1 MRNAP
6 GFSMP
11 RETPCRLTPLRK
23 VESEHEAL
31 SLSSPAPTVRVPEA
45 ACDADSYLVFT
56 ATLVISFLSCSLSR
70 SLSVPTT
77 PPGLLFLC
85 SPTTSAPWRA
95 REEKRR
101 DGTGRDET
109 REARVATE
117 RRQPGLAR
125 ASHADLHSRL
135 CRFAALHPLDR
146 AAGLTQNADL
156 QHSRFCR
163 FAALHLWMGAAA
175 LTREDPQIYYRTC
188 VGFKL
193 WTVRCTP

>member
-1 MRNAP
+1 MRNVP

-56 ATLVISFLSCSLSR
+56 ATLVISSLSFFLSLSLP
-70 SLSVPTT
+70 VPTT

-85 SPTTSAPWRA
+85 SLACKRG
-95 REEKRR
+95 EET
-101 DGTGRDET
+101 TGRDET
-109 REARVATE
+109 REAGVATG

-125 ASHADLHSRL
+125 ASEADLHSRL
-135 CRFAALHPLDR
+135 CRFAALHPLGR
-146 AAGLTQNADL
+146 AAGLTRSADL
-156 QHSRFCR
+156 QHSRLCR
-163 FAALHLWMGAAA
+163 FAALHLWMG
-175 LTREDPQIYYRTC
+175 PQA
-188 VGFKL
+188 
-193 WTVRCTP
+193 

>member
-56 ATLVISFLSCSLSR
+56 ATLVISSLSLSLSLSHDATKAPLLPDNVCSLACKR
-70 SLSVPTT
+70 
-77 PPGLLFLC
+77 G
-85 SPTTSAPWRA
+85 
-95 REEKRR
+95 EETGR
-101 DGTGRDET
+101 DGTGRDERSRSRD
-109 REARVATE
+109 REE
-117 RRQPGLAR
+117 QPGLAR

-156 QHSRFCR
+156 HHSRPCR
-163 FAALHLWMGAAA
+163 FAALHLWM
-175 LTREDPQIYYRTC
+175 RPQA
-188 VGFKL
+188 
-193 WTVRCTP
+193 

>member
-56 ATLVISFLSCSLSR
+56 ATLVISSLSFFLSLSLSL
-70 SLSVPTT
+70 SLPVPTT

-85 SPTTSAPWRA
+85 SPRTSAPWRA
-95 REEKRR
+95 IEEKRR
-101 DGTGRDET
+101 DGTGRDERSQSRD
-109 REARVATE
+109 REETAGSRSS
-117 RRQPGLAR
+117 LAR
-125 ASHADLHSRL
+125 GPAFTALPL
-135 CRFAALHPLDR
+135 CR
-146 AAGLTQNADL
+146 LTSFGSGRRVD
-156 QHSRFCR
+156 SER
-163 FAALHLWMGAAA
+163 
-175 LTREDPQIYYRTC
+175 
-188 VGFKL
+188 
-193 WTVRCTP
+193 

>member
-6 GFSMP
+6 GFSIP

-56 ATLVISFLSCSLSR
+56 ATLVISFLSFSLSR

-101 DGTGRDET
+101 DGTGRDERSQSRD
-109 REARVATE
+109 REETAGSRSS
-117 RRQPGLAR
+117 LAGGP
-125 ASHADLHSRL
+125 AFTALPL
-135 CRFAALHPLDR
+135 CR
-146 AAGLTQNADL
+146 LTSFGSGRRVD
-156 QHSRFCR
+156 SER
-163 FAALHLWMGAAA
+163 
-175 LTREDPQIYYRTC
+175 
-188 VGFKL
+188 
-193 WTVRCTP
+193 

>member
-56 ATLVISFLSCSLSR
+56 ATLVISSLSFFLSLSLSPSANDATRAPFPLLPENVCSLACNR
-70 SLSVPTT
+70 
-77 PPGLLFLC
+77 G
-85 SPTTSAPWRA
+85 
-95 REEKRR
+95 E
-101 DGTGRDET
+101 GTGRDGTRRDERSRSRDRGET
-109 REARVATE
+109 AGSRSS
-117 RRQPGLAR
+117 LAR
-125 ASHADLHSRL
+125 GPAFTALPL

-156 QHSRFCR
+156 QHSRLCGV
-163 FAALHLWMGAAA
+163 AALHLWMG
-175 LTREDPQIYYRTC
+175 PQA
-188 VGFKL
+188 
-193 WTVRCTP
+193 